1 MKAPP
6 LPELAQTP
14 PLLPLD
20 CLVIG
25 GGQSGLMCGYL
36 LGLVG
41 SKYRVVDASVRL
53 GDAWRNRPRNL
64 RLFTSRQFC
73 RLADMP
79 LAGDPN
85 GYPTGQEFADYLERF
100 ARDKVVEI
108 SLNARV
114 TRLSRANGIFAAEMA
129 DGTTI
134 SSHTVIDA
142 TGPNQSPIVPAFAAQ
157 LDAGVR
163 QLVAK
168 DFRDADDFPPGST
181 IAVVGDGASGRQIA
195 RELASGRRVYV
206 ARGKVRNLVPNAIL
220 GRDLFWWLSKI
231 GVLFAERDSLAA
243 RLLRKRDPI
252 PASLDSDGRL
262 AARGVVL
269 MRRVV
274 DARDDE
280 LIFENG
286 SRARVDAVIWCAG
299 YNDNLG
305 WIALPLI
312 DRPGSLSNGCGRTP
326 EEGFYVVGRKW
337 LTCRASELILG
348 IERDATKVVGYALE
362 QVKMNRSS
370 NVLQGFQRRP
380 TIAI

>member
-1 MKAPP
+1 MNAPP
-6 LPELAQTP
+6 LPDLAQTTA
-14 PLLPLD
+14 LPTID

-36 LGLVG
+36 LGLAG
-41 SKYRVVDASVRL
+41 AKYRVVDASVRV

-73 RLADMP
+73 RLADVP

-85 GYPTGQEFADYLERF
+85 GYPSGREFADYLERF
-100 ARDKVVEI
+100 ALDKAIEI

-114 TRLSRANGIFAAEMA
+114 TRLSRANGIFATEMA

-142 TGPNQSPIVPAFAAQ
+142 TGPNQSPVVPAFAAQ

-206 ARGKVRNLVPNAIL
+206 ARGKVRNLVPNTIL

-231 GVLFAERDSLAA
+231 GVLFADRDSLAA

-252 PASLDSDGRL
+252 PASLDSDRRL
-262 AARGVVL
+262 AARGIVL

-312 DRPGSLSNGCGRTP
+312 DGPGSLSNDCGRTP

-348 IERDATKVVGYALE
+348 IERDATKVVGYALAYAE
-362 QVKMNRSS
+362 KNR
-370 NVLQGFQRRP
+370 VHRA
-380 TIAI
+380 AITELFAL